1 VRLIPGIPYGPPP
14 RAQAVTGALAWP
26 PPLIVVHATD
36 NPTSTAA
43 GEARYAATRTD
54 AQSGWTSCHAYVDA
68 NGPLGSLPLD
78 FRAWAAFAWANA
90 HGIHI
95 ELCGVSGRVPLDVQR
110 AGAALV
116 RQLCLLTGA
125 PMTHLDGVAIRRLHD
140 SGGPGGVTGHG
151 DITASRI
158 DGNDHT
164 DPGFTAADWARFM
177 GWVTGGQA
185 TQSTPV
191 AGGGKMSFLVNQG
204 GTVYISDGINRRPS
218 PDGPTV
224 TRWRGMGL
232 PEVSVSSS
240 AELEY
245 TAGPAPSA
253 PATVA
258 LTAQDKADLVAGFA
272 AAMGPIAQ
280 AAAEA
285 AVRRV
290 LGGLDG
296 ATPPAGG

>member
-1 VRLIPGIPYGPPP
+1 VKTIPGIPYGPTPRTAGYASTLAQPP
-14 RAQAVTGALAWP
+14 KLV
-26 PPLIVVHATD
+26 VVHC
-36 NPTSTAA
+36 TSNTATAA
-43 GEARYAATRTD
+43 AEARYAATRTD
-54 AQSGWTSCHAYVDA
+54 PSSSWTSCHAYVDQS
-68 NGPLGSLPLD
+68 GPLGSLSLD
-78 FRAWAAFAWANA
+78 LAAWAAYGWANA
-90 HGIHI
+90 HGWHV
-95 ELCGVSGRVPLDVQR
+95 ELCGRENAVPEATQQL
-110 AGAALV
+110 GAALV
-116 RQLCLLTGA
+116 RQLCLLGGI
-125 PMTHLDGVAIRRLHD
+125 PMTHLDGAAIRRLHD

-151 DITASRI
+151 DITASHI